1 MILAATSPKMDTM
14 PNVMERFQ
22 WFTKEISS
30 TNVRLMQLGM
40 EAEDVVKEMEQMFK
54 EAGEEIGDGLKQFK
68 NVVINAKKGVICGKI
83 EEKCRS
89 KKRCRYWNRGYC
101 REGSTKCP
109 FYHPPD
115 DCQQHLA
122 EGHCSS
128 QGCGQ
133 RHRKRCKYWGT
144 KQGCFRKGQ
153 CQYLHIDNPTDVT
166 ETEVAEVEQNLI
178 KDQSKCN
185 LDYEKRVKETNIESN
200 EPEEALQSNCE
211 IEASQII
218 EMSQNKLSCEICNYK
233 CKTDNLLKKHL
244 NSNHEGHLKCPIGEN
259 RFSTAASAF
268 KHATLMHDILNPNLK
283 YLDKA
288 TNGRKK

>member
-1 MILAATSPKMDTM
+1 M

-128 QGCGQ
+128 QGCDQ

-144 KQGCFRKGQ
+144 
-153 CQYLHIDNPTDVT
+153 HWSA
-166 ETEVAEVEQNLI
+166 EAEVRNEKSPNGRLC
-178 KDQSKCN
+178 SKERSWRGLQFDVCVN
-185 LDYEKRVKETNIESN
+185 NITWRNIE
-200 EPEEALQSNCE
+200 
-211 IEASQII
+211 
-218 EMSQNKLSCEICNYK
+218 
-233 CKTDNLLKKHL
+233 
-244 NSNHEGHLKCPIGEN
+244 
-259 RFSTAASAF
+259 
-268 KHATLMHDILNPNLK
+268 
-283 YLDKA
+283 
-288 TNGRKK
+288 